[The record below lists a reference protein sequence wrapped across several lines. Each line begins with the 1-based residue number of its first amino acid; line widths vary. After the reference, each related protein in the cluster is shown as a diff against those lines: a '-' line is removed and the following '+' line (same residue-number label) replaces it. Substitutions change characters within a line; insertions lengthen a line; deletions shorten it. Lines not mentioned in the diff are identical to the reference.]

1 MTWCNPTSDAA
12 RASHAEQDGTLTE
25 EDQSCSGMRQVTAV
39 VKSLMYRTES
49 VFATFDRQTAESQ
62 HTRWPYSEIG
72 REAEQ
77 CREQVVLVVLL

>member
-1 MTWCNPTSDAA
+1 
-12 RASHAEQDGTLTE
+12 
-25 EDQSCSGMRQVTAV
+25 MRQVTAV